1 MEHMHHIND
10 LRQHGRMRW
19 LGHERGW
26 VASPDEVVNALA
38 DEGYQEYKRE
48 EARTVRHRPSIGGVW
63 QGLNE
68 RTGSVASAIW
78 VNRAPTDETLVFI
91 EIDGQPLRGM

>member
-1 MEHMHHIND
+1 MEHMDCLLN

-19 LGHERGW
+19 LGDERGW

-38 DEGYQEYKRE
+38 DAGYQEYKRE
-48 EARTVRHRPSIGGVW
+48 EARTLRHRPAIGGVW

-78 VNRAPTDETLVFI
+78 VTRAPSDETVVFI
-91 EIDGQPLRGM
+91 EIDGQPLRDA

>member
-1 MEHMHHIND
+1 MEQMHGLND

-19 LGHERGW
+19 LDDERGW
-26 VASPDEVVNALA
+26 VASPEEIVAALA

-48 EARTVRHRPSIGGVW
+48 EARTLRHQPAIGGVW

-78 VNRAPTDETLVFI
+78 VTRAPSAEPLVFI
-91 EIDGQPLRGM
+91 EIDGQPLRGV